1 MKDLRP
7 IEIQVAE
14 LNEEQ
19 KNNIV
24 MLYKKQFKI
33 LIIAMIV
40 FAVVIVAFI
49 GFRIAA
55 SIAKDDWDRIETSIT
70 LSGMDGSYDMGLF
83 DANYDAMNRYYDLL
97 QYSNLSLMIGG
108 GLALIIGCISLIVLS
123 NGKKQFP
130 YYSEKKYRYIK
141 KTRNTKSN

>member
-24 MLYKKQFKI
+24 MLYKKQFKV

-40 FAVVIVAFI
+40 FAVALVAFI
-49 GFRIAA
+49 GFRISA
-55 SIAKDDWDRIETSIT
+55 SIAKDDWDRIETSIA
-70 LSGMDGSYDMGLF
+70 LNEIDGSYNEELY
-83 DANYDAMNRYYDLL
+83 DANYDAIDRYYDLL

-108 GLALIIGCISLIVLS
+108 GLTFVIACLSLLVIS
-123 NGKKQFP
+123 NGKKQVP

-141 KTRNTKSN
+141 KMRKYAK